1 MAALTADKELEMKNP
16 GGVIRLKMG
25 ASKTI
30 YKGSMVSITKATG
43 LAMASA
49 DTSGSAADIFAGIAV
64 EGNVSAATGTYYIK
78 VYTEGAFRL
87 VGSSLEEADIGQG
100 LTVSDDQTVTD
111 SASTYDIPVGILVE
125 MVSATDAWVLIRPF
139 AAAAASIPAT

>member
-1 MAALTADKELEMKNP
+1 MAALAADKELEMKDP

-30 YKGSMVSITKATG
+30 YKGSMVSITKSTG

-49 DTSGSAADIFAGIAV
+49 DTASDIFAGIAV

-111 SASTYDIPVGILVE
+111 SASTNDIPVGILVE

>member
-1 MAALTADKELEMKNP
+1 MALTADKELEMKDP
-16 GGVIRLKMG
+16 GGIIRLKMG

-30 YKGSMVSITKATG
+30 YKGSMVSITKSTG

-49 DTSGSAADIFAGIAV
+49 DTSADIFAGIAV
-64 EGNVSAATGTYYIK
+64 EGNVSAATGTYYVK
-78 VYTEGAFRL
+78 VYTSGVFRL
-87 VGSSLEEADIGQG
+87 VGSSLEEADIGQS
-100 LTVSDDQTVTD
+100 LTVSDDLTVTD
-111 SASTYDIPVGILVE
+111 SASTNDIPVGILVE

>member
-49 DTSGSAADIFAGIAV
+49 DTAADIFAGIAV

-111 SASTYDIPVGILVE
+111 SASTNDIPVGILVE

>member
-30 YKGSMVSITKATG
+30 YKGSMVSITKSTG

-49 DTSGSAADIFAGIAV
+49 DTASDIFAGIAV

>member
-1 MAALTADKELEMKNP
+1 MAALAADKELEMKDP

-30 YKGSMVSITKATG
+30 YKGGMVSITKSTG

-49 DTSGSAADIFAGIAV
+49 DTASDIFAGIAV
-64 EGNVSAATGTYYIK
+64 EGAVSAATGTYYVK
-78 VYTEGAFRL
+78 VYTEGVFRL
-87 VGSSLEEADIGQG
+87 VGSSIEEADIGQG

-111 SASTYDIPVGILVE
+111 SASTNDIPVGILVE
-125 MVSATDAWVLIRPF
+125 MVSATDVWVLIRPF

>member
-30 YKGSMVSITKATG
+30 YKGSMVSITKSTG

-49 DTSGSAADIFAGIAV
+49 DTAADIFAGIAV

-111 SASTYDIPVGILVE
+111 SASTNDIPVGILVE

>member
-16 GGVIRLKMG
+16 GGVIRMKMG

-30 YKGSMVSITKATG
+30 YKGSMVSITKSTG

-49 DTSGSAADIFAGIAV
+49 DTASDIFAGIAV
-64 EGNVSAATGTYYIK
+64 EGNVSAATGTYYVK
-78 VYTEGAFRL
+78 VYTEGVFRL

-111 SASTYDIPVGILVE
+111 SASTNDIPVGILVE
-125 MVSATDAWVLIRPF
+125 MVSASDAWVLIRPF

>member
-49 DTSGSAADIFAGIAV
+49 DTAADIFAGIAV

-78 VYTEGAFRL
+78 VYAEGAFRL

-111 SASTYDIPVGILVE
+111 SASTNDIPVGILVE